1 VNTMS
6 VLIADDEQQY
16 RNWLKKLISE
26 HVAPGGEIVEAQDGQ
41 SAVDLAAKM
50 KPEIAFL
57 DIKMPK
63 LSGIKAAEKI
73 LANSPSTGIVMLSNF
88 QDEVYVR
95 QLWKIVPPNGAF
107 GYVLKNASNEQVI
120 EAAKAVL
127 SGDCWIH
134 PGIARVIQRTQN
146 KATNLTSA
154 EFEALICISVGLTDH
169 AIAKRLYLTEKAIQS
184 RLKSLY
190 AKLGVPGR
198 SESQETEFNQRCRAG
213 FVALQRGLI
222 NQTELLEWEARIFG
236 TKDDILETS
245 SGSTKGAGS

>member
-1 VNTMS
+1 MS
-6 VLIADDEQQY
+6 ILIADDEQQY
-16 RNWLKKLISE
+16 RTWLKTLIGE
-26 HVAPGGEIVEAQDGQ
+26 NIEADGEILEAQDGER
-41 SAVDLAAKM
+41 AVEVALKFQ
-50 KPEIAFL
+50 PSIVFL

-63 LSGIKAAEKI
+63 LSGIKAAEQI
-73 LANSPSTGIVMLSNF
+73 LASLPSTGIVMLSNF

-107 GYVLKNASNEQVI
+107 GYVLKNASNEQVV

-146 KATNLTSA
+146 KATNLTGA
-154 EFEALICISVGLTDH
+154 EYEALICISVGMTDH
-169 AIAKRLYLTEKAIQS
+169 AIAKHLYLTEKAIQS

-198 SESQETEFNQRCRAG
+198 SESQDSDYNQRCRAV

-222 NQTELLEWEARIFG
+222 NQSELLEWEGKIFG
-236 TKDDILETS
+236 TKGGILES
-245 SGSTKGAGS
+245 SPTAARSTES

>member
-1 VNTMS
+1 MAI
-6 VLIADDEQQY
+6 LIADDEQQY
-16 RNWLKKLISE
+16 RKWLKMLILE
-26 HVAPGGEIVEAQDGQ
+26 NLPDHGQITEVEDGQ
-41 SAVDLAAKM
+41 DAVAEALKL
-50 KPEIAFL
+50 KPAIVFL

-63 LSGIKAAEKI
+63 LSGIKAAEQI
-73 LANSPSTGIVMLSNF
+73 LAEAPDTGIIMLSNF

-107 GYVLKNASNEQVI
+107 AYVLKNASNEQVM

-154 EFEALICISVGLTDH
+154 EYEALICIAVGLTDH

-190 AKLGVPGR
+190 AKLRVPGR
-198 SESQETEFNQRCRAG
+198 SETQEAEYNQRCRAV
-213 FVALQRGLI
+213 FIALQRGLV
-222 NQTELLEWEARIFG
+222 NQPELLEWE
-236 TKDDILETS
+236 TKILGGKGDILETS
-245 SGSTKGAGS
+245 INASKG

>member
-1 VNTMS
+1 MS
-6 VLIADDEQQY
+6 ILIADDEQQY
-16 RNWLKKLISE
+16 RSWLKTLISE
-26 HVAPGGEIVEAQDGQ
+26 NVECDGDILEAQDGER
-41 SAVDLAAKM
+41 AVELALKNQ
-50 KPEIAFL
+50 PQIVFL

-73 LANSPSTGIVMLSNF
+73 LESLPNTGIIMLSNF

-107 GYVLKNASNEQVI
+107 GYVLKNASNEQVV

-154 EFEALICISVGLTDH
+154 EYEALICISCGMTDH

-198 SESQETEFNQRCRAG
+198 SESQESEYNQRCRAV
-213 FVALQRGLI
+213 FVSLQRGLI
-222 NQTELLEWEARIFG
+222 NQSELLEWEAKIFG
-236 TKDDILETS
+236 TRGGILETTTVA
-245 SGSTKGAGS
+245 TKNTES